1 MGITAVSA
9 SMRSFLKICLIRVTC
24 CQNDVEKKIRS
35 VKMIKGLENMH
46 CGEWETRLDCILKK
60 RLRDDWFWYLRLHK
74 KEAAN
79 NK

>member
-1 MGITAVSA
+1 
-9 SMRSFLKICLIRVTC
+9 
-24 CQNDVEKKIRS
+24 
-35 VKMIKGLENMH
+35 MIKGLENMH